1 MKNIVLIT
9 GGGKRLGSLIAKELS
24 KESFHIVLHYNKS
37 EKQALETKDEI
48 IKNGGKIDLI
58 RKEITSEN
66 DAMDLIGE
74 SINFLEDVENQNS
87 HSLIMLQPLN
97 MTKAMISQ
105 KIF

>member
-48 IKNGGKIDLI
+48 IKNGGKVDLI
-58 RKEITSEN
+58 RNCLLYTS
-66 DAMDLIGE
+66 DAADE
-74 SINFLEDVENQNS
+74 
-87 HSLIMLQPLN
+87 
-97 MTKAMISQ
+97 
-105 KIF
+105 

>member
-1 MKNIVLIT
+1 MLTKFSDLENKSVLIT

-58 RKEITSEN
+58 RKEI
-66 DAMDLIGE
+66 
-74 SINFLEDVENQNS
+74 
-87 HSLIMLQPLN
+87 
-97 MTKAMISQ
+97 
-105 KIF
+105 